1 MKGRLLISVLIIA
14 TISQGCS
21 VLVTGPIRNYRD
33 DFTGGRRYVLTQSAK
48 PREWASQ
55 ISGATMIFEKRVSDI
70 EIKNTLYMVVSRSR
84 ESFKSE
90 ENGYIR
96 IDDKIFGVSLAGST
110 IEPGWLSAEVAG
122 DDSENESALTGKI
135 NEKFRIDL
143 TDEIVSA
150 INGARRV
157 EIRLYFGPEPATY
170 RLQGTKLSRLRRLL
184 NR

>member
-1 MKGRLLISVLIIA
+1 MKGRILVSLIIIA

-33 DFTGGRRYVLTQSAK
+33 DFTGGRRYLLTQSVK
-48 PREWASQ
+48 PREWVSE
-55 ISGATMIFEKRVSDI
+55 IGVATMLFEKRVSDM
-70 EIKNTLYMVVSRSR
+70 EIKNTLYMVVSRSY
-84 ESFKSE
+84 ESFQSE
-90 ENGYIR
+90 ENGYIK
-96 IDDKIFGVSLAGST
+96 IDDQIFGVSLAGST
-110 IEPGWLSAEVAG
+110 IEPGWLAAEVAG
-122 DDSENESALTGKI
+122 DVGESKPDITGKI

-150 INGARRV
+150 INGARRM

-184 NR
+184 NK